1 MFDAVRAA
9 FHDPDTRQ
17 YQVLNTGIWAMIVLS
32 ILLVAAELLQPRGPD
47 SPLEIV
53 DTVIVVVFSLELI
66 LRILT
71 FQPPE
76 VQFYVKSRAATVRA
90 EVLGRVRYFFT
101 SPRNLIDFVCVME
114 VLHPAFR
121 GLRAA
126 RALRL
131 FRGLGIFRYNSPMVA
146 LERALVDNLALYVGA
161 FGLLFAGVLVGGI
174 AIFMTNAGAN
184 PLIRNVW
191 DGMWWALVTI
201 TTVGYGDISPDPDDS
216 VGRAVAAALMVFGMV
231 MLALF
236 AGIISNSLL
245 SSVLALRLEQFRM
258 TNTYRH
264 IVVCGYNEGARMLLD
279 VLEDEVDPS
288 KREVVIFGKGER
300 PASIPHEYRWVE
312 GDPTKESEL
321 DKARIPEASAVIVVG
336 ERQMLPQS
344 ADAQTILTA
353 FTIRRYMKKRASVAS
368 RSQPLYIVA
377 EVLDHENVEHA
388 FAAGCDEVIET
399 TRLGFSLISHAIA
412 HPGTGALLGM
422 LATND
427 GQNLYVGT
435 IPEELPPG
443 AVFLQ
448 AVKHLADRGIL
459 VVGLRIVEGRD
470 QLNPPPETPLSG
482 AAGLIYIA
490 ARPSLP
496 RLIV

>member
-17 YQVLNTGIWAMIVLS
+17 YQVLNTGIWALIVLS
-32 ILLVAAELLQPRGPD
+32 ILLVFAELVHPRGPD
-47 SPLEIV
+47 SWLEIV
-53 DTVIVVVFSLELI
+53 DALIVGIFSVELA

-71 FQPPE
+71 FEPPQ
-76 VQFYVKSRAATVRA
+76 VRFYQQGPAATMRA
-90 EVLGRVRYFFT
+90 QIIGRIRYFAT
-101 SPRNLIDFVCVME
+101 SPRNLIDFICVME

-121 GLRAA
+121 GLRAM

-146 LERALVDNLALYVGA
+146 LERALLDNLALYVGA
-161 FGLLFAGVLVGGI
+161 FGLLFAGVAVGGI
-174 AIFMTNAGAN
+174 SIFMTNAGAN

-201 TTVGYGDISPDPDDS
+201 TTVGYGDISPDPDDT
-216 VGRAVAAALMVFGMV
+216 VGRAVAAALMIFGMV
-231 MLALF
+231 MLAMF

-279 VLEDEVDPS
+279 ALEEEVDSS

-336 ERQMLPQS
+336 ERQLLPQS

-353 FTIRRYMKKRASVAS
+353 FTIRRYLKKKAAVTPRA
-368 RSQPLYIVA
+368 QPLYVVA
-377 EVLDHENVEHA
+377 EVLDHENIEHA

-399 TRLGFSLISHAIA
+399 TRLGFSLISHAIS

-422 LATND
+422 LATSD
-427 GQNLYVGT
+427 GQNLYVGR
-435 IPEELPPG
+435 IPDELGPD
-443 AVFLQ
+443 ASFKD
-448 AVKHLADRGIL
+448 AVKLLADQAIL
-459 VVGLRIVEGRD
+459 VVGLRNVGGSD
-470 QLNPPPETPLSG
+470 QLNPLPDTRLAG
-482 AAGLIYIA
+482 ATGLIYIA
-490 ARPSLP
+490 ARPALP
-496 RLIV
+496 RLIG